1 MASFLRRLPRF
12 GLSFIFAGAMM
23 AQMSQLEGVVKDEN
37 GQPLQNA
44 VIKIER
50 KDIKGNYN
58 VKTKK
63 KGDYLHAG
71 LPLGTYKVSV
81 EVNGQIMDSV
91 DNVRTRFGEPTTINF
106 DLQSRKQQQAALT
119 KAAETGT
126 LTQEQARDMTPEQKA
141 AIEKQMKERSAAMA
155 KNKALNDAFN
165 EGMEAMKTK
174 QYDAAIAAFNKA
186 GEMDA
191 KQHVIW
197 GNLAEA
203 YSEISKAKVG
213 PEKDAALA
221 KSIENYNKA
230 IELVPADANYRNN
243 FALVLARAGKFPEM
257 EQQLNQAVQ
266 IDPANAGVYFFNLG
280 AVLTN
285 TGQSVPAC
293 NAFK

>member
-12 GLSFIFAGAMM
+12 GLSLIFAGAMM

-50 KDIKGNYN
+50 KDIKGNYT

-81 EVNGQIMDSV
+81 EVNGQMMDSV

-174 QYDAAIAAFNKA
+174 QYDAAIAAF
-186 GEMDA
+186 
-191 KQHVIW
+191 
-197 GNLAEA
+197 
-203 YSEISKAKVG
+203 
-213 PEKDAALA
+213 
-221 KSIENYNKA
+221 
-230 IELVPADANYRNN
+230 
-243 FALVLARAGKFPEM
+243 
-257 EQQLNQAVQ
+257 
-266 IDPANAGVYFFNLG
+266 
-280 AVLTN
+280 
-285 TGQSVPAC
+285 
-293 NAFK
+293 